1 MDLLTFLP
9 SCLLSGSSVSCV
21 PAVWERPKLVTLD
34 PIRGTGLR
42 PTAGRIGFVSP
53 NLCFGGR
60 FIITLFLSHEGSKTL
75 AFRRGWFYCKILSVC
90 PSGAVSPVP
99 CGNERALWVASPRP
113 EALTMALPHLTTP
126 LSQGAGLTG
135 WALPAQGGPPR
146 IGRVDVLWPCWLGNV
161 CVLGCSGLSV
171 SRVPQDL
178 TVPPGF
184 NAPHRTG
191 RADGPH
197 PALRSVS
204 HNGNSWY
211 IRYLMRGRGSG

>member
-1 MDLLTFLP
+1 
-9 SCLLSGSSVSCV
+9 VV
-21 PAVWERPKLVTLD
+21 
-34 PIRGTGLR
+34 
-42 PTAGRIGFVSP
+42 
-53 NLCFGGR
+53 
-60 FIITLFLSHEGSKTL
+60 
-75 AFRRGWFYCKILSVC
+75 YCKILSVC

-135 WALPAQGGPPR
+135 RALPAQGGPPR

-191 RADGPH
+191 RAAASGIMRKAQEVERVGSAAFSAGLLPFVPPQADRSRLFRVPRQTELRKAFAQLLLQGLGVLAVLHQADEVVRLAHQHAGPAH
-197 PALRSVS
+197 RWFDLSLKPQIQHLV
-204 HNGNSWY
+204 
-211 IRYLMRGRGSG
+211 